1 MIIIQGGISVGHV
14 VLWEKKIYI
23 YISHFGSDCRLFHDH
38 KTHKQFADSQTQ
50 SPTDASKDIS
60 ELCHLKQSELVFAAY
75 SLFDHQEWVLQSI
88 QT

>member
-1 MIIIQGGISVGHV
+1 MNILHDNNTRWYFSGTCCTMR
-14 VLWEKKIYI
+14 KKKYI

-75 SLFDHQEWVLQSI
+75 SLFDHQE
-88 QT
+88 